1 MSEIQFLAVERAD
14 ASLVVA
20 LLQNVGGFAEDNFL
34 PEWRAALEAA
44 ADPSVATVVLSLRR
58 LPYFG
63 SVALEMMLQ
72 LERRLRARGAR
83 LFLCHVSPF
92 GREILRIARFDRLLP
107 VFITVEEALAAAT
120 ADSSSSDASDQKR
133 IATPNAS

>member
-1 MSEIQFLAVERAD
+1 MSEIQFLAVERVD

-20 LLQNVGGFAEDNFL
+20 LLQNVGGFAQDNFL

-44 ADPSVATVVLSLRR
+44 ADPAVGTVVLSLRR

-72 LERRLRARGAR
+72 LERRLRVRGAR
-83 LFLCHVSPF
+83 LVLCHVSTF
-92 GREILRIARFDRLLP
+92 GREVLRIARFDRLLP
-107 VFITVEEALAAAT
+107 VFKTVEEALAAAT
-120 ADSSSSDASDQKR
+120 ADSSSADASDQRR
-133 IATPNAS
+133 IAAV